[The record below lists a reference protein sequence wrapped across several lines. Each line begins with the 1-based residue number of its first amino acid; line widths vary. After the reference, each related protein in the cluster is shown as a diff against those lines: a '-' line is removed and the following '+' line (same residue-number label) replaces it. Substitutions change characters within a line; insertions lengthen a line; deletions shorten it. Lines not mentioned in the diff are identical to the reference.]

1 MSQHATTSDFWLSQS
16 RNLGWKWNQIDI
28 WNFYPVCA
36 DSKFISFPYS
46 HNPSKLVDDLRIPK
60 EPSAIHRIT
69 GGFAKTLRRYLRP
82 NFHTFKKVE
91 AQKWEKCCWGQKSI
105 NLLEKAPFKSR
116 PAEFEYWFFDRLT
129 SHFPHWILS
138 TGISTHCASW
148 HLSNILQG
156 SPAKGESTLCPSFNF
171 NPSSV
176 LPSCRQKKL
185 VTAQALTFI
194 FSSSGLLGITLASK
208 SSRRE
213 IFWARAVCRL
223 AGGLGGCGVLQTTD
237 FKRKARP
244 NQTPFEDTGEARGA
258 DARLLRMRTS
268 RPSRHQAATAR
279 GGGGG

>member
-1 MSQHATTSDFWLSQS
+1 MEPKQKSWVEIKSNWHLELLSSLRWFKIQ
-16 RNLGWKWNQIDI
+16 
-28 WNFYPVCA
+28 
-36 DSKFISFPYS
+36 ISFPYS
-46 HNPSKLVDDLRIPK
+46 PNPSWWMIIEFPKSHQRYIESRVALQKHCEDIFGRI
-60 EPSAIHRIT
+60 SI
-69 GGFAKTLRRYLRP
+69 L
-82 NFHTFKKVE
+82 FKKWKHE
-91 AQKWEKCCWGQKSI
+91 IRNEKCCWGQKSI

-138 TGISTHCASW
+138 TGILTHCASW

-185 VTAQALTFI
+185 VTARALTFI
-194 FSSSGLLGITLASK
+194 FSSLGLLGITLASK

>member
-1 MSQHATTSDFWLSQS
+1 M
-16 RNLGWKWNQIDI
+16 
-28 WNFYPVCA
+28 
-36 DSKFISFPYS
+36 
-46 HNPSKLVDDLRIPK
+46 
-60 EPSAIHRIT
+60 
-69 GGFAKTLRRYLRP
+69 
-82 NFHTFKKVE
+82 
-91 AQKWEKCCWGQKSI
+91 
-105 NLLEKAPFKSR
+105 
-116 PAEFEYWFFDRLT
+116 
-129 SHFPHWILS
+129 
-138 TGISTHCASW
+138 
-148 HLSNILQG
+148 
-156 SPAKGESTLCPSFNF
+156 PSFNF

-185 VTAQALTFI
+185 VTARALTFI
-194 FSSSGLLGITLASK
+194 FSSLGLLGITLASK

-279 GGGGG
+279 GGGGGGGRHYLGGEHVSGSGSKSHRSSSCSARPGLSRAFMMKMEINKQINK